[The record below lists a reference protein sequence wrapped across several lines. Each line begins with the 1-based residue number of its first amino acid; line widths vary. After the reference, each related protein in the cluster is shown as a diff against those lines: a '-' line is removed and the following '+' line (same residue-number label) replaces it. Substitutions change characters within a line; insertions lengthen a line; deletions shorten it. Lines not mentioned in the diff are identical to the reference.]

1 MIDRPLA
8 WFRRLTLAQKFLVS
22 FGSLLFL
29 LGLSLAAILFYLSK
43 INSYVERHNR
53 ITVPA
58 VVTAAN
64 VRQTVLQMNL
74 VVTSLEH
81 NPSRQARRESRSR

>member
-58 VVTAAN
+58 VEVADRRQCAAD
-64 VRQTVLQMNL
+64 RA
-74 VVTSLEH
+74 SDE
-81 NPSRQARRESRSR
+81 PCGDFS